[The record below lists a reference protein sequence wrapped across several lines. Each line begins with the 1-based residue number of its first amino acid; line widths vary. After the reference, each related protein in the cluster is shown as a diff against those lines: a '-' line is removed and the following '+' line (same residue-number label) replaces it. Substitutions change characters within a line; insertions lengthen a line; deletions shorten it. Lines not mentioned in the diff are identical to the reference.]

1 MKSKTIRLLAILV
14 IISANISCDQVS
26 KTLVRQNVEYHETI
40 SLISNRFILTKVE
53 NTGAFLSLGDSLP
66 GPVKTILLLILPMAA
81 LAYGFFYL
89 LTQKNLPKAPAI
101 AISFLIGGGLG
112 NLVDRA
118 LYGSVT
124 DFLHID
130 FGSVQ
135 TGVFNMADVSVM
147 VGVSVIL
154 VYTYFF
160 QPKTRHLVN
169 ETPAGEQT
177 EQ

>member
-26 KTLVRQNVEYHETI
+26 KSLVRQNVEYHETI

-66 GPVKTILLLILPMAA
+66 GPAKTVLLLILP
-81 LAYGFFYL
+81 LATLVYGFIYL
-89 LTQKNLPKAPAI
+89 LNRKNLPQTTAI

-112 NLVDRA
+112 NIVDRA

-130 FGSVQ
+130 FGFVQ

-147 VGVSVIL
+147 VGVSVLL

-160 QPKTRHLVN
+160 QPQITPSPN
-169 ETPAGEQT
+169 EAPPE
-177 EQ
+177 